1 MLWKC
6 TVCGYTHEGVDA
18 PGVCPKCGSPK
29 DKYVA
34 VSEEDAKKI
43 IDSDRTNDIHMEI
56 IKLAMRIKNLA
67 KEGIDINLD
76 PPCVALF
83 KQAHVEAWIIKQR
96 SKAEI
101 ASHVGKGK
109 W

>member
-6 TVCGYTHEGVDA
+6 SVCGMLVEGSDA
-18 PGVCPKCGSPK
+18 PEVCPKCGAPK
-29 DKYVA
+29 EKFVKLT
-34 VSEEDAKKI
+34 EEEEKKVYA
-43 IDSDRTNDIHMEI
+43 SDRTNDIHMEI
-56 IKLAMRIKNLA
+56 AALAMKIAALA
-67 KEGIDINLD
+67 EEGIRINLD

-83 KQAHVEAWIIKQR
+83 NKAKDEAWIIKQR

-101 ASHVGKGK
+101 AGHIGKGK

>member
-6 TVCGYTHEGVDA
+6 SVCGFMHEGPEA
-18 PGVCPKCGSPK
+18 PEKCPKCGSPRE
-29 DKYVA
+29 KYA
-34 VSEEDAKKI
+34 AMSDEDAKKVF
-43 IDSDRTNDIHMEI
+43 DADRTNDIHMEI
-56 IKLAMRIKNLA
+56 VKLAMRIKDLA
-67 KEGIDINLD
+67 HEGIKLNLD
-76 PPCVALF
+76 PNCVEVF
-83 KQAHVEAWIIKQR
+83 KNAHDEAWVIKQR